1 MDLKTSK
8 LRIFVQCKLTKQEEV
23 FKTNEGLT
31 LKIFKELPQI
41 LKKKST
47 RKSQE
52 PPKKVI
58 SSHSQFTKGK
68 S

>member
-41 LKKKST
+41 LKKIYKKKSGA
-47 RKSQE
+47 
-52 PPKKVI
+52 PKE
-58 SSHSQFTKGK
+58 SDQ
-68 S
+68 